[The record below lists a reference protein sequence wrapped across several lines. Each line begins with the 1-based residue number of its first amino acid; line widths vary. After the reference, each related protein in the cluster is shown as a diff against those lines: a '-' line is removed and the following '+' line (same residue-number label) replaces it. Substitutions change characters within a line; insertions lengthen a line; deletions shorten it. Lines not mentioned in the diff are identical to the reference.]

1 MQKNDHLKKQ
11 LPLIA
16 HVVHRLDVGG
26 LENGLVN
33 IINRLPQ
40 GQFRHAI
47 VCLTDYSD
55 FSQRIVP
62 PVDLYALHRKEGK
75 DISLYWKLY
84 RIFRQIRP
92 DIVHTRNLAT
102 LEAQAPAW
110 LAGVR
115 YRIHGEH
122 GWDMSDLGGVSTR
135 YRKLRALFRPLIH
148 CYIPLSEEL
157 ETYLL
162 EKVAVPEHKIIRIMN
177 GVDIEKFYPVIPVAP
192 HPSPLPEGE
201 RGLKDG
207 PRPVDERGSD
217 INPLSLWERV
227 GVRADR
233 TREHQAWEK
242 RDDTIIIG
250 TVGRLAEVKNQTA
263 LVAAF
268 VQLITNQ
275 PELKKNVRLML
286 VGEGSLRP
294 AIEKMI
300 KVAGVTELVCLTG
313 ARDDV
318 PELMR
323 AMDIFVLPSLQEG
336 ISNTILEAMASGLPV
351 IAIRVGG
358 NSQLVIEGETG
369 FLVEQDS
376 LRTLVARLSDYIQ
389 NPPMRQAH
397 AAAARKRAEAQF
409 SLDGMVSCYQEI
421 YQKGCEKN

>member
-47 VCLTDYSD
+47 ICLTDYSD

-84 RIFRQIRP
+84 QIFRQIRP

-135 YRKLRALFRPLIH
+135 YRKLRTLFRPLIH

-157 ETYLL
+157 ETYLR
-162 EKVAVPEHKIIRIMN
+162 EKVVVPEHKISRIMN
-177 GVDIEKFYPVIPVAP
+177 GVDIEKFYPVT
-192 HPSPLPEGE
+192 PLLGGE
-201 RGLKDG
+201 RG
-207 PRPVDERGSD
+207 
-217 INPLSLWERV
+217 RV
-227 GVRADR
+227 RDYQ
-233 TREHQAWEK
+233 TKNHQADK
-242 RDDTIIIG
+242 KPDDTIIIG

-268 VQLITNQ
+268 IQLVTGQ
-275 PELKKNVRLML
+275 PELSKNVRLML
-286 VGEGSLRP
+286 VGEGLLRP

-300 KVAGVTELVCLTG
+300 EAAGVAELVCLTG

-351 IAIRVGG
+351 IATRVGG
-358 NSQLVIEGETG
+358 NSQLVIKGETG
-369 FLVEQDS
+369 FLVEPDS
-376 LRTLVARLSDYIQ
+376 PMTLVARLSDYIQ
-389 NPPMRQAH
+389 NPPMRRAH
-397 AAAARKRAEAQF
+397 AAAARKRAETQF
-409 SLDGMVSCYQEI
+409 SLDGMVSCYQKI
-421 YQKGCEKN
+421 YQRGCKKN